1 MIKKLKKMKVLIMIN
16 NDNRIILFSLLIK
29 VNQILINKLKLKI
42 KIEINHQDKI
52 I

>member
-1 MIKKLKKMKVLIMIN
+1 MIVLIMIN

-29 VNQILINKLKLKI
+29 VNQILINKFKLKI
-42 KIEINHQDKI
+42 EIEINHQDKI